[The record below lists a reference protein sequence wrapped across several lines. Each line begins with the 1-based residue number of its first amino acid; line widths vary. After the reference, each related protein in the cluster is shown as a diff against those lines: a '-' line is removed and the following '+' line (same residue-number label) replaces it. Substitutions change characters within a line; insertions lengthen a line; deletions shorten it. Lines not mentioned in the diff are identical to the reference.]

1 MSNIHEV
8 IDVVKNAS
16 DNLNLIF
23 LLDTYPDIHF
33 RLPDDIITLHN
44 VNKMRIRNLGKA
56 KLDEEL
62 LEIDL
67 TDCDWYEIGGRNFS
81 GCCSEC
87 YAPLRRKEA
96 EKEMAA
102 IKEKAYISLYEI
114 MNLDIIAKIYI
125 DGVMNPDIT
134 PRVAKK
140 IMVNTDRLVYSKS
153 SDGNGYFLTFYYCKV
168 WLRGTNITIK
178 PEKDF

>member
-23 LLDTYPDIHF
+23 LLGTYPDIQF

-44 VNKMRIRNLGKA
+44 VNRMRIRNLSKA

-62 LEIDL
+62 LEINL

-81 GCCSEC
+81 CSCSEC
-87 YAPLRRKEA
+87 YTPLRRKEA
-96 EKEMAA
+96 EKEIAA

-114 MNLDIIAKIYI
+114 MVLDITMEICI
-125 DGVMNPDIT
+125 DNIMNPNIT
-134 PRVAKK
+134 PKVAKK
-140 IMVNTDRLVYSKS
+140 IMINTDRLVYSKS
-153 SDGNGYFLTFYYCKV
+153 SDGSGYFLNFNFCKV
-168 WLRGTNITIK
+168 WLHGTNVIVK
-178 PEKDF
+178 PETDF

>member
-8 IDVVKNAS
+8 IDVVKDAN

-23 LLDTYPDIHF
+23 LLGTYPDIHF

-44 VNKMRIRNLGKA
+44 VNKMRIRNLSKA

-81 GCCSEC
+81 CCSEC
-87 YAPLRRKEA
+87 YTPLRRREA
-96 EKEMAA
+96 EKEIAA

-114 MNLDIIAKIYI
+114 MELDITLEIRI
-125 DGVMNPDIT
+125 DNNTNPDII
-134 PRVAKK
+134 PKVAKK
-140 IMVNTDRLVYSKS
+140 IMVNTDRLEYSKS
-153 SDGNGYFLTFYYCKV
+153 FDGSGYFLNFNFCKV
-168 WLRGTNITIK
+168 WLHGTNVIIK
-178 PEKDF
+178 PETDF